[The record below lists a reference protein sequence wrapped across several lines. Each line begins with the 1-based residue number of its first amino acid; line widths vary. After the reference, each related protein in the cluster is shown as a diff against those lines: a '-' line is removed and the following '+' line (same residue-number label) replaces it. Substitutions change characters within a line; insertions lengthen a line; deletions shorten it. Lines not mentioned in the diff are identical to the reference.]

1 MPPIDEPEGAAAPP
15 PETVPPA
22 APPARA
28 NYVTLKPV
36 IGKIDGVETAMNAG
50 RIVSLTEAQASAWAD
65 LVRPEAPGDL
75 GIFSQPILAFD
86 A

>member
-22 APPARA
+22 PPAARA
-28 NYVTLKPV
+28 NYVTVKPV
-36 IGKIDGVETAMNAG
+36 IGKIDGVDAAMNAG
-50 RIVSLTEAQASAWAD
+50 RVVSLTAARAAEWAD
-65 LVRPEAPGDL
+65 LVRPAQDSDL

-86 A
+86 